1 MKFRISLTLLALA
14 TLSFAPRLHSQSS
27 QGASQ
32 EQLHERSSFHLVEAT
47 ISEIEQAY
55 RSHLLTPEQLV
66 KMRSIGLLDLADG
79 CLNKVEG

>member
-55 RSHLLTPEQLV
+55 RSHLH
-66 KMRSIGLLDLADG
+66 
-79 CLNKVEG
+79 